1 MKNVTRRGF
10 AKTCVAAAAAA
21 RFAFTPVRAAKT
33 IDLSFSTLGCP
44 TWDWKTILEQAKKMG
59 FTGIELR
66 GIQKQ
71 MDLPTLP
78 QFAGAAW
85 KQSLKDVQ
93 ALDLKIVDLGAS
105 TQMHEPDA
113 AKRKAGLDSA
123 RQFIDLAHNLKC
135 PYVRVFGDR
144 FLKDES
150 RQATIDR
157 VVTGLRELGSHAKG
171 SGVTVLQ
178 ESHGDFN
185 KSADLLEVLKTVDM
199 PEVALLWDTHH
210 TVAFG
215 KESPGE
221 TWKQLSRYVRHIHL
235 KDSRPKGD
243 GDEVQ
248 YVLFGTG
255 ARPVK
260 ETVKVL
266 AEGGYKGSYGLEWEK
281 GWHPELEEPE
291 VAFPQFVKTM
301 REFLG
306 ES

>member
-1 MKNVTRRGF
+1 MKNFTRRGF
-10 AKTCVAAAAAA
+10 AKACVAAGAA
-21 RFAFTPVRAAKT
+21 RFAFTPVRAAKR
-33 IDLSFSTLGCP
+33 IELSFSTLGCP
-44 TWDWKTILEQAKKMG
+44 NWDWKTILEQAKKMG
-59 FTGIELR
+59 YTGIELR

-78 QFAGAAW
+78 QFAGSAW
-85 KQSLKDVQ
+85 KQSLKDVE

-105 TQMHEPDA
+105 AQMHEPDA
-113 AKRKAGLDSA
+113 ARRKAGLDSA

-144 FLKDES
+144 FLKQES

-157 VVTGLRELGSHAKG
+157 VVEGLRELGTHAKG

-185 KSADLLEVLKTVDM
+185 KSSDLLEVLKAVDM

-221 TWKQLSRYVRHIHL
+221 TWKQLSKYVRHVHL

-243 GDEVQ
+243 DVQ

-255 ARPVK
+255 TRPVK
-260 ETVKVL
+260 ETVQIL
-266 AEGGYKGSYGLEWEK
+266 AEGGYSGSYGLEWEK

-291 VAFPQFVKTM
+291 VAFPHFVKTM
-301 REFLG
+301 RELLG
-306 ES
+306 AE

>member
-1 MKNVTRRGF
+1 MKNVTRRSF
-10 AKTCVAAAAAA
+10 AKACVAAAAA
-21 RFAFTPVRAAKT
+21 RFAFTSAKAAKQ
-33 IDLSFSTLGCP
+33 ISLSFSTLGCP
-44 TWDWKTILEQAKKMG
+44 NWDWKTILEQAKKMG
-59 FTGIELR
+59 YNGIELR

-78 QFAGAAW
+78 QFAGTAW

-105 TQMHEPDA
+105 AQMHEPDP

-123 RQFIDLAHNLKC
+123 KQFIDLAHNLKC
-135 PYVRVFGDR
+135 PHIRVFGDR
-144 FLKDES
+144 FLKEES

-157 VVTGLRELGSHAKG
+157 VVEGLRELGRHAKG

-185 KSADLLEVLKTVDM
+185 KSSDLLQVLKAVDM

-221 TWKQLSRYVRHIHL
+221 TWKQLSKYVRHVHL
-235 KDSRPKGD
+235 KDSRPK

-255 ARPVK
+255 AIPVK
-260 ETVKVL
+260 ETVQIL

-301 REFLG
+301 KEFLG
-306 ES
+306 AS